1 MDEITSITGRTF
13 TPIGSTSGGRRQFFG
28 LLAMFSGVLQGLT
41 HHDELEVVFYVISLV
56 GIAVAGLVRRD
67 GSRMTPAQTRWFAL
81 WVFSATLVLL
91 PYVPGAPDIGVARL
105 VGLTLSPIAFI
116 AIVVLSRRRVA

>member
-28 LLAMFSGVLQGLT
+28 LLANFSGVLT
-41 HHDELEVVFYVISLV
+41 AIRHHDDLAFGFYLICLV
-56 GIAVAGLVRRD
+56 GVAVVGWVRRD

-81 WVFSATLVLL
+81 WVLSATLVLL
-91 PYVPGAPDIGVARL
+91 PYVPGAPDIGIARL
-105 VGLTLSPIAFI
+105 VGLT
-116 AIVVLSRRRVA
+116 RRLPGFE